1 MMTRVMH
8 ISSFTVSGRPF
19 GMLKQYFVRR
29 DDVFIRDFP
38 YLFGRDTSYDRIL
51 RNVVKDHG
59 SGTYHGMITY
69 RHAPTDGSM
78 RTYPH
83 AVADRYW
90 LRCFQAQIPLLSHYR
105 VTGTSEDYSGR
116 NEAHVA
122 NRYWTRVKEGN
133 FKVHIGHAK
142 EMGVESKVKVNAML
156 DHDLFVIRTEYLLE
170 QFLSAFCIRRTGLI
184 IFQNQFVSLVLPVMR
199 NIHRMAYE
207 SFLARYKL
215 HYFFRCHKVYLLLAH
230 HVEKV
235 SMESTSVYR
244 IPIWRILAPHFHLQ
258 LVNPY
263 FIKQLHGHKSDVA
276 DAQWIAECP
285 MKNFISSSFVP
296 PEDIQQFRQ
305 YDRRIFVLDEEIVRK
320 LSKLDAV
327 MQRCNIRLSN
337 YVSNVDCKS
346 YKDVVRKISEGVTD
360 PEILIEEIHGRIIK
374 HHGRETILASLT
386 GVVSQAEV
394 DVLRQ
399 LREELDLAEEHKQEC
414 LERMLDICKEKYPD
428 ELRRLQTIPG
438 VKERTATSLIAEIG
452 TDMSKFETANHLAAW
467 SGLRPRNDESNRKF
481 KSRRITHGN
490 VYLRKNIIQCAWA
503 ASRTKNC
510 FFSRFSYHQTQVRK
524 KNKMKVIVSV
534 ARKLLVAA
542 WHVIHDKTDYVDFQ
556 KQDRQSPASNG

>member
-1 MMTRVMH
+1 M
-8 ISSFTVSGRPF
+8 FNP
-19 GMLKQYFVRR
+19 LKVRLMR
-29 DDVFIRDFP
+29 SVCGLDVHKDSV
-38 YLFGRDTSYDRIL
+38 YLCIL
-51 RNVVKDHG
+51 
-59 SGTYHGMITY
+59 
-69 RHAPTDGSM
+69 
-78 RTYPH
+78 
-83 AVADRYW
+83 
-90 LRCFQAQIPLLSHYR
+90 
-105 VTGTSEDYSGR
+105 SEDG
-116 NEAHVA
+116 ELI
-122 NRYWTRVKEGN
+122 E
-133 FKVHIGHAK
+133 KVF
-142 EMGVESKVKVNAML
+142 GVL
-156 DHDLFVIRTEYLLE
+156 T
-170 QFLSAFCIRRTGLI
+170 
-184 IFQNQFVSLVLPVMR
+184 FQLHQMR
-199 NIHRMAYE
+199 D
-207 SFLARYKL
+207 
-215 HYFFRCHKVYLLLAH
+215 LLLAH

-235 SMESTSVYR
+235 SMESTSVYW

-263 FIKQLHGHKSDVA
+263 FIKQLPGHKSDVA
-276 DAQWIAECP
+276 DAQWIAECT
-285 MKNFISSSFVP
+285 MKNLISSSFVP
-296 PEDIQQFRQ
+296 PEDIQQLRQ
-305 YDRRIFVLDEEIVRK
+305 YDRRIFDLDEEIVRK

-386 GVVSQAEV
+386 GVVSQAEI

-414 LERMLDICKEKYPD
+414 LERMLEICQEKYPD

-438 VKERTATSLIAEIG
+438 VSERTATSLIAEIG

-503 ASRTKNC
+503 ASRTKDC
-510 FFSRFSYHQTQVRK
+510 FFSRFSYYQTQVRK
-524 KNKMKVIVSV
+524 KNKMKVIVAV

>member
-1 MMTRVMH
+1 MRSVCGLDVH
-8 ISSFTVSGRPF
+8 KDSVYLCILSENGELIENVF
-19 GMLKQYFVRR
+19 GVLTFQLHQMR
-29 DDVFIRDFP
+29 D
-38 YLFGRDTSYDRIL
+38 
-51 RNVVKDHG
+51 
-59 SGTYHGMITY
+59 
-69 RHAPTDGSM
+69 
-78 RTYPH
+78 
-83 AVADRYW
+83 
-90 LRCFQAQIPLLSHYR
+90 
-105 VTGTSEDYSGR
+105 
-116 NEAHVA
+116 
-122 NRYWTRVKEGN
+122 
-133 FKVHIGHAK
+133 
-142 EMGVESKVKVNAML
+142 
-156 DHDLFVIRTEYLLE
+156 
-170 QFLSAFCIRRTGLI
+170 
-184 IFQNQFVSLVLPVMR
+184 
-199 NIHRMAYE
+199 
-207 SFLARYKL
+207 
-215 HYFFRCHKVYLLLAH
+215 LLLAH

-235 SMESTSVYR
+235 SMESTSVYW

-263 FIKQLHGHKSDVA
+263 FIKQLPGHKSDVA
-276 DAQWIAECP
+276 DAQWIAECT
-285 MKNFISSSFVP
+285 MKNLISSSFVP
-296 PEDIQQFRQ
+296 PEDIQQLRQ
-305 YDRRIFVLDEEIVRK
+305 YDRRIFDLDEEIVRK

-360 PEILIEEIHGRIIK
+360 PEILIEVIHGRIIK

-386 GVVSQAEV
+386 GVVSQAEI

-414 LERMLDICKEKYPD
+414 LERMLEICQEKYPD

-438 VKERTATSLIAEIG
+438 VRERTATSLIAEIG

-503 ASRTKNC
+503 ASRTKDC
-510 FFSRFSYHQTQVRK
+510 FFSRFSYYQTQVRK
-524 KNKMKVIVSV
+524 KNKMKVIVAV

>member
-1 MMTRVMH
+1 MRSVC
-8 ISSFTVSGRPF
+8 G
-19 GMLKQYFVRR
+19 L
-29 DDVFIRDFP
+29 DVHKDSV
-38 YLFGRDTSYDRIL
+38 YLCIL
-51 RNVVKDHG
+51 
-59 SGTYHGMITY
+59 
-69 RHAPTDGSM
+69 
-78 RTYPH
+78 
-83 AVADRYW
+83 
-90 LRCFQAQIPLLSHYR
+90 
-105 VTGTSEDYSGR
+105 SEDG
-116 NEAHVA
+116 ELI
-122 NRYWTRVKEGN
+122 E
-133 FKVHIGHAK
+133 KVF
-142 EMGVESKVKVNAML
+142 GVL
-156 DHDLFVIRTEYLLE
+156 T
-170 QFLSAFCIRRTGLI
+170 
-184 IFQNQFVSLVLPVMR
+184 FQLHQMR
-199 NIHRMAYE
+199 D
-207 SFLARYKL
+207 
-215 HYFFRCHKVYLLLAH
+215 LLLAH

-235 SMESTSVYR
+235 SMESTSVYW

-263 FIKQLHGHKSDVA
+263 FIKQLPGHKSDVA
-276 DAQWIAECP
+276 DAQWIAECT
-285 MKNFISSSFVP
+285 MKNLISSSFVP
-296 PEDIQQFRQ
+296 PEDIQQLRQ
-305 YDRRIFVLDEEIVRK
+305 YDRRIFDLDEEIVRK

-360 PEILIEEIHGRIIK
+360 PEILIEVIHGRIIK

-386 GVVSQAEV
+386 GVVSQAEI

-414 LERMLDICKEKYPD
+414 LERMLEICQEKYPD

-438 VKERTATSLIAEIG
+438 VSERTATSLIAEIG
-452 TDMSKFETANHLAAW
+452 TDMSKFETANHLTAW

-490 VYLRKNIIQCAWA
+490 VYLRKNIIQCAWG

-524 KNKMKVIVSV
+524 KNKMKVIVAV

>member
-1 MMTRVMH
+1 MRSVC
-8 ISSFTVSGRPF
+8 G
-19 GMLKQYFVRR
+19 L
-29 DDVFIRDFP
+29 DVHKDSV
-38 YLFGRDTSYDRIL
+38 YLCIL
-51 RNVVKDHG
+51 
-59 SGTYHGMITY
+59 
-69 RHAPTDGSM
+69 
-78 RTYPH
+78 
-83 AVADRYW
+83 
-90 LRCFQAQIPLLSHYR
+90 
-105 VTGTSEDYSGR
+105 SEDG
-116 NEAHVA
+116 ELI
-122 NRYWTRVKEGN
+122 E
-133 FKVHIGHAK
+133 KVF
-142 EMGVESKVKVNAML
+142 GVL
-156 DHDLFVIRTEYLLE
+156 T
-170 QFLSAFCIRRTGLI
+170 
-184 IFQNQFVSLVLPVMR
+184 FQLHQMR
-199 NIHRMAYE
+199 D
-207 SFLARYKL
+207 
-215 HYFFRCHKVYLLLAH
+215 LLLAH

-235 SMESTSVYR
+235 SMESTSVYW

-258 LVNPY
+258 LANPY
-263 FIKQLHGHKSDVA
+263 FIKQLPGHKSDVA
-276 DAQWIAECP
+276 DAQWIAECT
-285 MKNFISSSFVP
+285 MKNLISSSFVP
-296 PEDIQQFRQ
+296 PEDIQQLRQ
-305 YDRRIFVLDEEIVRK
+305 YDRRIFDLDEEIVRK

-386 GVVSQAEV
+386 GVVSQAEI
-394 DVLRQ
+394 DVVRQ

-524 KNKMKVIVSV
+524 KNKMKVIVAV

>member
-1 MMTRVMH
+1 MRSVC
-8 ISSFTVSGRPF
+8 G
-19 GMLKQYFVRR
+19 L
-29 DDVFIRDFP
+29 DVHKDSV
-38 YLFGRDTSYDRIL
+38 YLCIL
-51 RNVVKDHG
+51 
-59 SGTYHGMITY
+59 
-69 RHAPTDGSM
+69 
-78 RTYPH
+78 
-83 AVADRYW
+83 
-90 LRCFQAQIPLLSHYR
+90 
-105 VTGTSEDYSGR
+105 SEDG
-116 NEAHVA
+116 ELI
-122 NRYWTRVKEGN
+122 E
-133 FKVHIGHAK
+133 KVF
-142 EMGVESKVKVNAML
+142 GVL
-156 DHDLFVIRTEYLLE
+156 T
-170 QFLSAFCIRRTGLI
+170 
-184 IFQNQFVSLVLPVMR
+184 FQLHQMR
-199 NIHRMAYE
+199 D
-207 SFLARYKL
+207 
-215 HYFFRCHKVYLLLAH
+215 LLLAH

-235 SMESTSVYR
+235 SMESTSVYW

-263 FIKQLHGHKSDVA
+263 FIKQLPGHKSDVA
-276 DAQWIAECP
+276 DAQWIAECT
-285 MKNFISSSFVP
+285 MKNLISSSFVP
-296 PEDIQQFRQ
+296 PEDIQQLRQ
-305 YDRRIFVLDEEIVRK
+305 YDRRIFDLDEEIVRK

-327 MQRCNIRLSN
+327 MQRCNIRLGN

-360 PEILIEEIHGRIIK
+360 PEILIEVIHGRIIK

-386 GVVSQAEV
+386 GVVSQAEI

-414 LERMLDICKEKYPD
+414 LERMLEICQEKYPD

-438 VKERTATSLIAEIG
+438 VSERTATSLIAEIG

-503 ASRTKNC
+503 ASRTKDC

-524 KNKMKVIVSV
+524 KNKMKVIVAV

>member
-1 MMTRVMH
+1 MRSVC
-8 ISSFTVSGRPF
+8 G
-19 GMLKQYFVRR
+19 L
-29 DDVFIRDFP
+29 DVHKDSV
-38 YLFGRDTSYDRIL
+38 YLCIL
-51 RNVVKDHG
+51 
-59 SGTYHGMITY
+59 
-69 RHAPTDGSM
+69 
-78 RTYPH
+78 
-83 AVADRYW
+83 
-90 LRCFQAQIPLLSHYR
+90 
-105 VTGTSEDYSGR
+105 SEDG
-116 NEAHVA
+116 ELI
-122 NRYWTRVKEGN
+122 E
-133 FKVHIGHAK
+133 KVF
-142 EMGVESKVKVNAML
+142 GVL
-156 DHDLFVIRTEYLLE
+156 T
-170 QFLSAFCIRRTGLI
+170 
-184 IFQNQFVSLVLPVMR
+184 FQLHQMR
-199 NIHRMAYE
+199 D
-207 SFLARYKL
+207 
-215 HYFFRCHKVYLLLAH
+215 LLLAH

-235 SMESTSVYR
+235 SMESTSVYW

-263 FIKQLHGHKSDVA
+263 FIKQLPGHKSDVA
-276 DAQWIAECP
+276 DAQWIAECT
-285 MKNFISSSFVP
+285 MKNLISSSFVP
-296 PEDIQQFRQ
+296 PEDIQQLRQ
-305 YDRRIFVLDEEIVRK
+305 YDRRIFDLDEEIVRK

-386 GVVSQAEV
+386 GVVSQAEI

-414 LERMLDICKEKYPD
+414 LERMLEICQEKYPD

-438 VKERTATSLIAEIG
+438 VSERTATSLIAEIG

-524 KNKMKVIVSV
+524 KNKMKVIVAV

>member
-1 MMTRVMH
+1 MRSVC
-8 ISSFTVSGRPF
+8 G
-19 GMLKQYFVRR
+19 L
-29 DDVFIRDFP
+29 DVHKDSV
-38 YLFGRDTSYDRIL
+38 YLCIL
-51 RNVVKDHG
+51 
-59 SGTYHGMITY
+59 
-69 RHAPTDGSM
+69 
-78 RTYPH
+78 
-83 AVADRYW
+83 
-90 LRCFQAQIPLLSHYR
+90 
-105 VTGTSEDYSGR
+105 SEDG
-116 NEAHVA
+116 ELI
-122 NRYWTRVKEGN
+122 E
-133 FKVHIGHAK
+133 KVF
-142 EMGVESKVKVNAML
+142 GVL
-156 DHDLFVIRTEYLLE
+156 T
-170 QFLSAFCIRRTGLI
+170 
-184 IFQNQFVSLVLPVMR
+184 FQLHHMR
-199 NIHRMAYE
+199 D
-207 SFLARYKL
+207 
-215 HYFFRCHKVYLLLAH
+215 LLLAH

-235 SMESTSVYR
+235 SMESTSVYW

-263 FIKQLHGHKSDVA
+263 FIKQLPGHKSDVA
-276 DAQWIAECP
+276 DAQWIAECT
-285 MKNFISSSFVP
+285 MKNLISSSFVP
-296 PEDIQQFRQ
+296 PEDIQQLRQ
-305 YDRRIFVLDEEIVRK
+305 YDRRIFDLDEEIVRK

-414 LERMLDICKEKYPD
+414 LERMLKICQEKYPD

-452 TDMSKFETANHLAAW
+452 TDMSKFETANHLTAW

-490 VYLRKNIIQCAWA
+490 VYLRKNIIQCAWG

-524 KNKMKVIVSV
+524 KNKMKVIVAV

>member
-1 MMTRVMH
+1 MFNPLKVRLMRSVCGLDVH
-8 ISSFTVSGRPF
+8 KDSVYLCILSENGELIEKVF
-19 GMLKQYFVRR
+19 GVLTFQLHQMR
-29 DDVFIRDFP
+29 D
-38 YLFGRDTSYDRIL
+38 
-51 RNVVKDHG
+51 
-59 SGTYHGMITY
+59 
-69 RHAPTDGSM
+69 
-78 RTYPH
+78 
-83 AVADRYW
+83 
-90 LRCFQAQIPLLSHYR
+90 
-105 VTGTSEDYSGR
+105 
-116 NEAHVA
+116 
-122 NRYWTRVKEGN
+122 
-133 FKVHIGHAK
+133 
-142 EMGVESKVKVNAML
+142 
-156 DHDLFVIRTEYLLE
+156 
-170 QFLSAFCIRRTGLI
+170 
-184 IFQNQFVSLVLPVMR
+184 
-199 NIHRMAYE
+199 
-207 SFLARYKL
+207 
-215 HYFFRCHKVYLLLAH
+215 LLLAH

-235 SMESTSVYR
+235 SMESTSVYW

-263 FIKQLHGHKSDVA
+263 FIKQLPGHKSDVA
-276 DAQWIAECP
+276 DAQWIAECT
-285 MKNFISSSFVP
+285 MKNLISSSFVP
-296 PEDIQQFRQ
+296 PEDIQQLRQ
-305 YDRRIFVLDEEIVRK
+305 YDRRIFDLDEEIVRK

-327 MQRCNIRLSN
+327 MQRCNIRLGN

-386 GVVSQAEV
+386 GVVSQAEI

-414 LERMLDICKEKYPD
+414 LERMLEICQEKYPD

-438 VKERTATSLIAEIG
+438 VSERTATSLIAEIG

-503 ASRTKNC
+503 ASRTKDC

-524 KNKMKVIVSV
+524 KNKMKVIVAV

>member
-1 MMTRVMH
+1 M
-8 ISSFTVSGRPF
+8 FNP
-19 GMLKQYFVRR
+19 LKVRLMR
-29 DDVFIRDFP
+29 SVCGLDVHKDSV
-38 YLFGRDTSYDRIL
+38 YLCIL
-51 RNVVKDHG
+51 
-59 SGTYHGMITY
+59 
-69 RHAPTDGSM
+69 
-78 RTYPH
+78 
-83 AVADRYW
+83 
-90 LRCFQAQIPLLSHYR
+90 
-105 VTGTSEDYSGR
+105 SEDG
-116 NEAHVA
+116 ELI
-122 NRYWTRVKEGN
+122 E
-133 FKVHIGHAK
+133 KVF
-142 EMGVESKVKVNAML
+142 GVL
-156 DHDLFVIRTEYLLE
+156 T
-170 QFLSAFCIRRTGLI
+170 
-184 IFQNQFVSLVLPVMR
+184 FQLHQMR
-199 NIHRMAYE
+199 D
-207 SFLARYKL
+207 
-215 HYFFRCHKVYLLLAH
+215 LLLAH

-235 SMESTSVYR
+235 SMESTSVYW

-263 FIKQLHGHKSDVA
+263 FIKQLPGHKSDVA
-276 DAQWIAECP
+276 DAQWIAECT
-285 MKNFISSSFVP
+285 MKNLISSSFVP
-296 PEDIQQFRQ
+296 PEDIQQLRQ
-305 YDRRIFVLDEEIVRK
+305 YDRRIFDLDEEIVRK

-360 PEILIEEIHGRIIK
+360 PEILIEVIHGRIIK

-386 GVVSQAEV
+386 GVVSQAEI

-414 LERMLDICKEKYPD
+414 LERMLEICQEKYPD

-438 VKERTATSLIAEIG
+438 VRERTATSLIAEIG

-503 ASRTKNC
+503 ASRTKDC
-510 FFSRFSYHQTQVRK
+510 FFSRFSYYQTQVRK
-524 KNKMKVIVSV
+524 KNKMKVIVAV

>member
-1 MMTRVMH
+1 MRSVC
-8 ISSFTVSGRPF
+8 G
-19 GMLKQYFVRR
+19 L
-29 DDVFIRDFP
+29 DVHKDSV
-38 YLFGRDTSYDRIL
+38 YLCIL
-51 RNVVKDHG
+51 
-59 SGTYHGMITY
+59 
-69 RHAPTDGSM
+69 
-78 RTYPH
+78 
-83 AVADRYW
+83 
-90 LRCFQAQIPLLSHYR
+90 
-105 VTGTSEDYSGR
+105 SEDG
-116 NEAHVA
+116 ELI
-122 NRYWTRVKEGN
+122 E
-133 FKVHIGHAK
+133 KVF
-142 EMGVESKVKVNAML
+142 GVL
-156 DHDLFVIRTEYLLE
+156 T
-170 QFLSAFCIRRTGLI
+170 
-184 IFQNQFVSLVLPVMR
+184 FQLHQMR
-199 NIHRMAYE
+199 D
-207 SFLARYKL
+207 
-215 HYFFRCHKVYLLLAH
+215 LLLAH

-235 SMESTSVYR
+235 SMESTSVYW

-263 FIKQLHGHKSDVA
+263 FIKQLPGHKSDVA
-276 DAQWIAECP
+276 DAQWIAECT
-285 MKNFISSSFVP
+285 MKNLISSSFVP
-296 PEDIQQFRQ
+296 PEDIQQLRQ
-305 YDRRIFVLDEEIVRK
+305 YDRRIFDLDEEIVRK

-360 PEILIEEIHGRIIK
+360 PEILIEVIHGRIIK

-386 GVVSQAEV
+386 GVVSQAEI

-414 LERMLDICKEKYPD
+414 LERMLEICQEKYPD

-490 VYLRKNIIQCAWA
+490 VYLRKNIIQCAWS
-503 ASRTKNC
+503 ASRTKDC

-524 KNKMKVIVSV
+524 KNKMKVIVAV

>member
-1 MMTRVMH
+1 MRSVC
-8 ISSFTVSGRPF
+8 G
-19 GMLKQYFVRR
+19 L
-29 DDVFIRDFP
+29 DVHKDSV
-38 YLFGRDTSYDRIL
+38 YLCIL
-51 RNVVKDHG
+51 
-59 SGTYHGMITY
+59 
-69 RHAPTDGSM
+69 
-78 RTYPH
+78 
-83 AVADRYW
+83 
-90 LRCFQAQIPLLSHYR
+90 
-105 VTGTSEDYSGR
+105 SEDG
-116 NEAHVA
+116 ELI
-122 NRYWTRVKEGN
+122 E
-133 FKVHIGHAK
+133 KVF
-142 EMGVESKVKVNAML
+142 GVL
-156 DHDLFVIRTEYLLE
+156 T
-170 QFLSAFCIRRTGLI
+170 
-184 IFQNQFVSLVLPVMR
+184 FQLHQMR
-199 NIHRMAYE
+199 D
-207 SFLARYKL
+207 
-215 HYFFRCHKVYLLLAH
+215 LLLAH

-235 SMESTSVYR
+235 SMESTSVYW
-244 IPIWRILAPHFHLQ
+244 IPIWRILAPNFHLQ

-263 FIKQLHGHKSDVA
+263 FIKQLPGHKSDVA
-276 DAQWIAECP
+276 DAQWIAECT
-285 MKNFISSSFVP
+285 MKNLISSSFVP
-296 PEDIQQFRQ
+296 PEDIQQLRQ
-305 YDRRIFVLDEEIVRK
+305 YDRRIFDLDEEIVRK

-386 GVVSQAEV
+386 GVVSQAEI

-490 VYLRKNIIQCAWA
+490 VYLRKNIIQCAWG

>member
-1 MMTRVMH
+1 MFNPLKVRLMRSVCGLDVH
-8 ISSFTVSGRPF
+8 KDSVYLCILSENGELIEKVF
-19 GMLKQYFVRR
+19 GVLTFQLHQMR
-29 DDVFIRDFP
+29 D
-38 YLFGRDTSYDRIL
+38 
-51 RNVVKDHG
+51 
-59 SGTYHGMITY
+59 
-69 RHAPTDGSM
+69 
-78 RTYPH
+78 
-83 AVADRYW
+83 
-90 LRCFQAQIPLLSHYR
+90 
-105 VTGTSEDYSGR
+105 
-116 NEAHVA
+116 
-122 NRYWTRVKEGN
+122 
-133 FKVHIGHAK
+133 
-142 EMGVESKVKVNAML
+142 
-156 DHDLFVIRTEYLLE
+156 
-170 QFLSAFCIRRTGLI
+170 
-184 IFQNQFVSLVLPVMR
+184 
-199 NIHRMAYE
+199 
-207 SFLARYKL
+207 
-215 HYFFRCHKVYLLLAH
+215 LLLAH

-235 SMESTSVYR
+235 SMESTSVYW

-263 FIKQLHGHKSDVA
+263 FIKQLPGHKSDVA
-276 DAQWIAECP
+276 DAQWIAECT
-285 MKNFISSSFVP
+285 MKNLISSSFVP
-296 PEDIQQFRQ
+296 PEDIQQLRQ
-305 YDRRIFVLDEEIVRK
+305 YDRRIFDLDEEIVRK

-327 MQRCNIRLSN
+327 MQRCNIRLGN

-360 PEILIEEIHGRIIK
+360 PEILIEEIHGRIIN

-386 GVVSQAEV
+386 GVVSQAEI

-414 LERMLDICKEKYPD
+414 LERMLEICQEKYPD

-438 VKERTATSLIAEIG
+438 VRERTATSLIAEIG

-503 ASRTKNC
+503 ASRTKDC
-510 FFSRFSYHQTQVRK
+510 FFSRFSYYQTQVRK
-524 KNKMKVIVSV
+524 KNKMKVIVAV

-556 KQDRQSPASNG
+556 KQDRQSSASNG

>member
-1 MMTRVMH
+1 MRSVC
-8 ISSFTVSGRPF
+8 G
-19 GMLKQYFVRR
+19 L
-29 DDVFIRDFP
+29 DVHKDSV
-38 YLFGRDTSYDRIL
+38 YLCIL
-51 RNVVKDHG
+51 
-59 SGTYHGMITY
+59 
-69 RHAPTDGSM
+69 
-78 RTYPH
+78 
-83 AVADRYW
+83 
-90 LRCFQAQIPLLSHYR
+90 
-105 VTGTSEDYSGR
+105 SEDG
-116 NEAHVA
+116 ELI
-122 NRYWTRVKEGN
+122 E
-133 FKVHIGHAK
+133 KVF
-142 EMGVESKVKVNAML
+142 GVL
-156 DHDLFVIRTEYLLE
+156 T
-170 QFLSAFCIRRTGLI
+170 
-184 IFQNQFVSLVLPVMR
+184 FQLHQMR
-199 NIHRMAYE
+199 D
-207 SFLARYKL
+207 
-215 HYFFRCHKVYLLLAH
+215 LLLAH
-230 HVEKV
+230 HVETV
-235 SMESTSVYR
+235 SMESTSVYW

-263 FIKQLHGHKSDVA
+263 FIKQLPGHKSDVA
-276 DAQWIAECP
+276 DAQWIAECT
-285 MKNFISSSFVP
+285 MKNLISSSFVP
-296 PEDIQQFRQ
+296 PEDIQQLRQ
-305 YDRRIFVLDEEIVRK
+305 YDRRIFDLDEEIVRK

-386 GVVSQAEV
+386 GIISQAEI

-399 LREELDLAEEHKQEC
+399 LREELDLAEEHKQEN
-414 LERMLDICKEKYPD
+414 LERMLKICQERYPD

-503 ASRTKNC
+503 ASRTKDC
-510 FFSRFSYHQTQVRK
+510 FFSKFSYHQTQVRK
-524 KNKMKVIVSV
+524 KNKMKVIVAV

>member
-1 MMTRVMH
+1 MRSVC
-8 ISSFTVSGRPF
+8 G
-19 GMLKQYFVRR
+19 L
-29 DDVFIRDFP
+29 DVHKDSV
-38 YLFGRDTSYDRIL
+38 YLCIL
-51 RNVVKDHG
+51 
-59 SGTYHGMITY
+59 
-69 RHAPTDGSM
+69 
-78 RTYPH
+78 
-83 AVADRYW
+83 
-90 LRCFQAQIPLLSHYR
+90 
-105 VTGTSEDYSGR
+105 SEDG
-116 NEAHVA
+116 ELI
-122 NRYWTRVKEGN
+122 E
-133 FKVHIGHAK
+133 KVF
-142 EMGVESKVKVNAML
+142 GVL
-156 DHDLFVIRTEYLLE
+156 T
-170 QFLSAFCIRRTGLI
+170 
-184 IFQNQFVSLVLPVMR
+184 FQLHQMR
-199 NIHRMAYE
+199 D
-207 SFLARYKL
+207 
-215 HYFFRCHKVYLLLAH
+215 LLLAH
-230 HVEKV
+230 HVEEV
-235 SMESTSVYR
+235 SMESTSVYW

-263 FIKQLHGHKSDVA
+263 FIKQLPGHKSDVA
-276 DAQWIAECP
+276 DAQWIAECT
-285 MKNFISSSFVP
+285 MKNLISSSFVP
-296 PEDIQQFRQ
+296 PEDIQQLRQ
-305 YDRRIFVLDEEIVRK
+305 YDRRIFDLDEEIVRK

-386 GVVSQAEV
+386 GVISQAEI

-414 LERMLDICKEKYPD
+414 LERMLEICQEKYPD

-524 KNKMKVIVSV
+524 KNKMKVIVAV

>member
-1 MMTRVMH
+1 M
-8 ISSFTVSGRPF
+8 FNP
-19 GMLKQYFVRR
+19 LKVRLMR
-29 DDVFIRDFP
+29 SVCGLDVHKDSV
-38 YLFGRDTSYDRIL
+38 YLCIL
-51 RNVVKDHG
+51 
-59 SGTYHGMITY
+59 
-69 RHAPTDGSM
+69 
-78 RTYPH
+78 
-83 AVADRYW
+83 
-90 LRCFQAQIPLLSHYR
+90 
-105 VTGTSEDYSGR
+105 SEDG
-116 NEAHVA
+116 ELI
-122 NRYWTRVKEGN
+122 E
-133 FKVHIGHAK
+133 KVF
-142 EMGVESKVKVNAML
+142 GVL
-156 DHDLFVIRTEYLLE
+156 T
-170 QFLSAFCIRRTGLI
+170 
-184 IFQNQFVSLVLPVMR
+184 FQLHQMR
-199 NIHRMAYE
+199 D
-207 SFLARYKL
+207 
-215 HYFFRCHKVYLLLAH
+215 LLLAH

-235 SMESTSVYR
+235 SMESTSVYW

-263 FIKQLHGHKSDVA
+263 FIKQLPGHKSDVA
-276 DAQWIAECP
+276 DAQWIAECT
-285 MKNFISSSFVP
+285 MKNLISSSFVP
-296 PEDIQQFRQ
+296 PEDIQQLRQ
-305 YDRRIFVLDEEIVRK
+305 YDRRIFDLDEEIVRK

-360 PEILIEEIHGRIIK
+360 PEILIEVIHGRIIK

-386 GVVSQAEV
+386 GVVSQAEI

-414 LERMLDICKEKYPD
+414 LERMLEICQEKYPD
-428 ELRRLQTIPG
+428 ELRRLQNIPG
-438 VKERTATSLIAEIG
+438 VSERTATSLIAEIG

-490 VYLRKNIIQCAWA
+490 VYLRKNIIQCAWS
-503 ASRTKNC
+503 ASRTKDC

-524 KNKMKVIVSV
+524 KNKMKVIVAV

>member
-1 MMTRVMH
+1 MRSVCGLDVH
-8 ISSFTVSGRPF
+8 KDSVYLCILSENGELIEKVF
-19 GMLKQYFVRR
+19 GVLTFQLHQMR
-29 DDVFIRDFP
+29 D
-38 YLFGRDTSYDRIL
+38 
-51 RNVVKDHG
+51 
-59 SGTYHGMITY
+59 
-69 RHAPTDGSM
+69 
-78 RTYPH
+78 
-83 AVADRYW
+83 
-90 LRCFQAQIPLLSHYR
+90 
-105 VTGTSEDYSGR
+105 
-116 NEAHVA
+116 
-122 NRYWTRVKEGN
+122 
-133 FKVHIGHAK
+133 
-142 EMGVESKVKVNAML
+142 
-156 DHDLFVIRTEYLLE
+156 
-170 QFLSAFCIRRTGLI
+170 
-184 IFQNQFVSLVLPVMR
+184 
-199 NIHRMAYE
+199 
-207 SFLARYKL
+207 
-215 HYFFRCHKVYLLLAH
+215 LLLAH

-235 SMESTSVYR
+235 SMESTSVYW

-263 FIKQLHGHKSDVA
+263 FIKQLPGHKSDVA
-276 DAQWIAECP
+276 DAQWIAECT
-285 MKNFISSSFVP
+285 MKNLISSSFVP
-296 PEDIQQFRQ
+296 PEDIQQLRQ
-305 YDRRIFVLDEEIVRK
+305 YDRRIFDLDEEIVRK

-327 MQRCNIRLSN
+327 MQRCNIRLGN

-386 GVVSQAEV
+386 GVVSQAEI

-414 LERMLDICKEKYPD
+414 LERMLEICQEKYPD

-438 VKERTATSLIAEIG
+438 VSERTATSLIAEIG

-503 ASRTKNC
+503 ASRTKDC

-524 KNKMKVIVSV
+524 KNKMKVIVAV

>member
-1 MMTRVMH
+1 M
-8 ISSFTVSGRPF
+8 FNP
-19 GMLKQYFVRR
+19 LKVRLMR
-29 DDVFIRDFP
+29 SVCGLDVHKDSV
-38 YLFGRDTSYDRIL
+38 YLCIL
-51 RNVVKDHG
+51 
-59 SGTYHGMITY
+59 
-69 RHAPTDGSM
+69 
-78 RTYPH
+78 
-83 AVADRYW
+83 
-90 LRCFQAQIPLLSHYR
+90 
-105 VTGTSEDYSGR
+105 SEDG
-116 NEAHVA
+116 ELI
-122 NRYWTRVKEGN
+122 E
-133 FKVHIGHAK
+133 KVF
-142 EMGVESKVKVNAML
+142 GVL
-156 DHDLFVIRTEYLLE
+156 T
-170 QFLSAFCIRRTGLI
+170 
-184 IFQNQFVSLVLPVMR
+184 FQLHQMR
-199 NIHRMAYE
+199 D
-207 SFLARYKL
+207 
-215 HYFFRCHKVYLLLAH
+215 LLLAH

-235 SMESTSVYR
+235 SMESTSVYW

-263 FIKQLHGHKSDVA
+263 FIKQLPGHKSDVA
-276 DAQWIAECP
+276 DAQWIAECT
-285 MKNFISSSFVP
+285 MKNLISSSFVP
-296 PEDIQQFRQ
+296 PEDIQQLRQ
-305 YDRRIFVLDEEIVRK
+305 YDRRIFDLDEEIVRK

-327 MQRCNIRLSN
+327 MQRCNIRQGN

-386 GVVSQAEV
+386 GVVSQAEI

-414 LERMLDICKEKYPD
+414 LERMLEICQEKYPD

-438 VKERTATSLIAEIG
+438 VRERTATSLIAEIG

-503 ASRTKNC
+503 ASRTKDC
-510 FFSRFSYHQTQVRK
+510 FFSRFSYYQTQVRK
-524 KNKMKVIVSV
+524 KNKMKVIVAV

>member
-1 MMTRVMH
+1 MRSVCGLDVH
-8 ISSFTVSGRPF
+8 KDSVYLCVLSENGELIEKVF
-19 GMLKQYFVRR
+19 GVLTFQLHQMR
-29 DDVFIRDFP
+29 D
-38 YLFGRDTSYDRIL
+38 
-51 RNVVKDHG
+51 
-59 SGTYHGMITY
+59 
-69 RHAPTDGSM
+69 
-78 RTYPH
+78 
-83 AVADRYW
+83 
-90 LRCFQAQIPLLSHYR
+90 
-105 VTGTSEDYSGR
+105 
-116 NEAHVA
+116 
-122 NRYWTRVKEGN
+122 
-133 FKVHIGHAK
+133 
-142 EMGVESKVKVNAML
+142 
-156 DHDLFVIRTEYLLE
+156 
-170 QFLSAFCIRRTGLI
+170 
-184 IFQNQFVSLVLPVMR
+184 
-199 NIHRMAYE
+199 
-207 SFLARYKL
+207 
-215 HYFFRCHKVYLLLAH
+215 LLLAH

-235 SMESTSVYR
+235 SMESTSVYW

-263 FIKQLHGHKSDVA
+263 FIKQLPGHKSDVA
-276 DAQWIAECP
+276 DAQWIAECT
-285 MKNFISSSFVP
+285 MKNLISSSFVP
-296 PEDIQQFRQ
+296 PEDIQQLRQ
-305 YDRRIFVLDEEIVRK
+305 YDRRIFDLDEEIVRK

-360 PEILIEEIHGRIIK
+360 PEILIEVIHGRIIK

-386 GVVSQAEV
+386 GVVSQAEI

-414 LERMLDICKEKYPD
+414 LERMLEICQEKYPD

-438 VKERTATSLIAEIG
+438 VRERTATSLIAEIG

-490 VYLRKNIIQCAWA
+490 VYLRKNIIQCAWS
-503 ASRTKNC
+503 ASRTKDC

-524 KNKMKVIVSV
+524 KNKMKVIVAV

>member
-1 MMTRVMH
+1 MRSVC
-8 ISSFTVSGRPF
+8 G
-19 GMLKQYFVRR
+19 L
-29 DDVFIRDFP
+29 DVHKDSV
-38 YLFGRDTSYDRIL
+38 YLCIL
-51 RNVVKDHG
+51 
-59 SGTYHGMITY
+59 
-69 RHAPTDGSM
+69 
-78 RTYPH
+78 
-83 AVADRYW
+83 
-90 LRCFQAQIPLLSHYR
+90 
-105 VTGTSEDYSGR
+105 SEDG
-116 NEAHVA
+116 ELI
-122 NRYWTRVKEGN
+122 E
-133 FKVHIGHAK
+133 KVF
-142 EMGVESKVKVNAML
+142 GVL
-156 DHDLFVIRTEYLLE
+156 T
-170 QFLSAFCIRRTGLI
+170 
-184 IFQNQFVSLVLPVMR
+184 FQLHQMR
-199 NIHRMAYE
+199 D
-207 SFLARYKL
+207 
-215 HYFFRCHKVYLLLAH
+215 LLLAH

-235 SMESTSVYR
+235 SMESTSVYW

-263 FIKQLHGHKSDVA
+263 FIKQLPGHKSDVA
-276 DAQWIAECP
+276 DAQWIAECT
-285 MKNFISSSFVP
+285 MKNLISSSFVP
-296 PEDIQQFRQ
+296 PEDIQQLRQ
-305 YDRRIFVLDEEIVRK
+305 YDRRIFDLDEEIVRK

-360 PEILIEEIHGRIIK
+360 PEILIEVIHGRIIK

-386 GVVSQAEV
+386 GVVSQAEI

-414 LERMLDICKEKYPD
+414 LERMLEICQEKYPD

-438 VKERTATSLIAEIG
+438 VSERTATSLIAEIG

-524 KNKMKVIVSV
+524 KNKMKVIVAV

>member
-1 MMTRVMH
+1 MRSVC
-8 ISSFTVSGRPF
+8 G
-19 GMLKQYFVRR
+19 L
-29 DDVFIRDFP
+29 DVHKDSV
-38 YLFGRDTSYDRIL
+38 YLCIL
-51 RNVVKDHG
+51 
-59 SGTYHGMITY
+59 
-69 RHAPTDGSM
+69 
-78 RTYPH
+78 
-83 AVADRYW
+83 
-90 LRCFQAQIPLLSHYR
+90 
-105 VTGTSEDYSGR
+105 SEDG
-116 NEAHVA
+116 ELI
-122 NRYWTRVKEGN
+122 E
-133 FKVHIGHAK
+133 KVF
-142 EMGVESKVKVNAML
+142 GVL
-156 DHDLFVIRTEYLLE
+156 T
-170 QFLSAFCIRRTGLI
+170 
-184 IFQNQFVSLVLPVMR
+184 FQLHQMR
-199 NIHRMAYE
+199 D
-207 SFLARYKL
+207 
-215 HYFFRCHKVYLLLAH
+215 LLLAH

-235 SMESTSVYR
+235 SMESTSVYW

-263 FIKQLHGHKSDVA
+263 FIKQLPGHKSDVA
-276 DAQWIAECP
+276 DAQWIAECT
-285 MKNFISSSFVP
+285 MKNLISSSFVP
-296 PEDIQQFRQ
+296 PEDIQQLRQ
-305 YDRRIFVLDEEIVRK
+305 YDRRIFDLDEEIVRK

-374 HHGRETILASLT
+374 HHGRETIQASLT
-386 GVVSQAEV
+386 GVVSQAEI

-414 LERMLDICKEKYPD
+414 LERMLEICQEKYPD

-438 VKERTATSLIAEIG
+438 VSERTATSLIAEIG
-452 TDMSKFETANHLAAW
+452 TDMSKFETANHLTAW

-490 VYLRKNIIQCAWA
+490 VYLRKNIIQCAWG

-524 KNKMKVIVSV
+524 KNKMKVIVAV

>member
-1 MMTRVMH
+1 MRSVC
-8 ISSFTVSGRPF
+8 G
-19 GMLKQYFVRR
+19 L
-29 DDVFIRDFP
+29 DVHKDSV
-38 YLFGRDTSYDRIL
+38 YLCIL
-51 RNVVKDHG
+51 
-59 SGTYHGMITY
+59 
-69 RHAPTDGSM
+69 
-78 RTYPH
+78 
-83 AVADRYW
+83 
-90 LRCFQAQIPLLSHYR
+90 
-105 VTGTSEDYSGR
+105 SEDG
-116 NEAHVA
+116 ELI
-122 NRYWTRVKEGN
+122 E
-133 FKVHIGHAK
+133 KVF
-142 EMGVESKVKVNAML
+142 GVL
-156 DHDLFVIRTEYLLE
+156 T
-170 QFLSAFCIRRTGLI
+170 
-184 IFQNQFVSLVLPVMR
+184 FQLHQMR
-199 NIHRMAYE
+199 D
-207 SFLARYKL
+207 
-215 HYFFRCHKVYLLLAH
+215 LLLAH

-235 SMESTSVYR
+235 SMESTSVYW
-244 IPIWRILAPHFHLQ
+244 IPIWRILAPNFHLQ

-263 FIKQLHGHKSDVA
+263 FIKQLPGHKSDVA
-276 DAQWIAECP
+276 DAQWIAECT
-285 MKNFISSSFVP
+285 MKNLISSSFVP
-296 PEDIQQFRQ
+296 PEDIQQLRQ
-305 YDRRIFVLDEEIVRK
+305 YDRRIFDLDEEIVRK

-360 PEILIEEIHGRIIK
+360 PEILIEVIHGRIIK

-438 VKERTATSLIAEIG
+438 VSERTATSLIAEIG

-490 VYLRKNIIQCAWA
+490 VYLRKNIIQCAWS
-503 ASRTKNC
+503 ASRTKDC

-524 KNKMKVIVSV
+524 KNKMKVIVAV

>member
-1 MMTRVMH
+1 M
-8 ISSFTVSGRPF
+8 FNP
-19 GMLKQYFVRR
+19 LKVRLMR
-29 DDVFIRDFP
+29 SVCGLDVHKDSV
-38 YLFGRDTSYDRIL
+38 YLCIL
-51 RNVVKDHG
+51 
-59 SGTYHGMITY
+59 
-69 RHAPTDGSM
+69 
-78 RTYPH
+78 
-83 AVADRYW
+83 
-90 LRCFQAQIPLLSHYR
+90 
-105 VTGTSEDYSGR
+105 SEDG
-116 NEAHVA
+116 ELI
-122 NRYWTRVKEGN
+122 E
-133 FKVHIGHAK
+133 KVF
-142 EMGVESKVKVNAML
+142 GVL
-156 DHDLFVIRTEYLLE
+156 T
-170 QFLSAFCIRRTGLI
+170 
-184 IFQNQFVSLVLPVMR
+184 FQLHQMR
-199 NIHRMAYE
+199 D
-207 SFLARYKL
+207 
-215 HYFFRCHKVYLLLAH
+215 LLLAH

-235 SMESTSVYR
+235 SMESTSVYW

-263 FIKQLHGHKSDVA
+263 FIKQLPGHKSDVA
-276 DAQWIAECP
+276 DAQWIAECT
-285 MKNFISSSFVP
+285 MKNLISSSFVP
-296 PEDIQQFRQ
+296 PEDIQQLRQ
-305 YDRRIFVLDEEIVRK
+305 YDRRIFDLDEEIVRK

-360 PEILIEEIHGRIIK
+360 PEILIEVIHGRIIK

-386 GVVSQAEV
+386 GVVSQAEI

-414 LERMLDICKEKYPD
+414 LERMLEICQEKYPD

-438 VKERTATSLIAEIG
+438 VSERTATSLIAEIG

-490 VYLRKNIIQCAWA
+490 VYLRKNIIQCAWS
-503 ASRTKNC
+503 ASRTKDC

-524 KNKMKVIVSV
+524 KNKMKVIVAV

-556 KQDRQSPASNG
+556 KQDRQSSASNG

>member
-1 MMTRVMH
+1 M
-8 ISSFTVSGRPF
+8 FNP
-19 GMLKQYFVRR
+19 LKVRLMR
-29 DDVFIRDFP
+29 SVCGLDVHKDSV
-38 YLFGRDTSYDRIL
+38 YLCIL
-51 RNVVKDHG
+51 
-59 SGTYHGMITY
+59 
-69 RHAPTDGSM
+69 
-78 RTYPH
+78 
-83 AVADRYW
+83 
-90 LRCFQAQIPLLSHYR
+90 
-105 VTGTSEDYSGR
+105 SEDG
-116 NEAHVA
+116 ELI
-122 NRYWTRVKEGN
+122 E
-133 FKVHIGHAK
+133 KVF
-142 EMGVESKVKVNAML
+142 GVL
-156 DHDLFVIRTEYLLE
+156 T
-170 QFLSAFCIRRTGLI
+170 
-184 IFQNQFVSLVLPVMR
+184 FQLHQMR
-199 NIHRMAYE
+199 D
-207 SFLARYKL
+207 
-215 HYFFRCHKVYLLLAH
+215 LLLAH

-235 SMESTSVYR
+235 SMESTSVYW
-244 IPIWRILAPHFHLQ
+244 IPIWRILAPHFHPQ

-263 FIKQLHGHKSDVA
+263 FIKQLPGHKSDVA
-276 DAQWIAECP
+276 DAQWIAECT
-285 MKNFISSSFVP
+285 MKNLISSSFVP
-296 PEDIQQFRQ
+296 PEDIQQLRQ
-305 YDRRIFVLDEEIVRK
+305 YDRRIFDLDEEIVRK

-360 PEILIEEIHGRIIK
+360 PEILIEVIHGRIIK

-386 GVVSQAEV
+386 GVVSQAEI

-414 LERMLDICKEKYPD
+414 LERMLEICQEKYPD

-438 VKERTATSLIAEIG
+438 VRERTATSLIAEIG

-490 VYLRKNIIQCAWA
+490 VYLRKNIIQCAWS
-503 ASRTKNC
+503 ASRTKDC

-524 KNKMKVIVSV
+524 KNKMKVIVAV

>member
-1 MMTRVMH
+1 MRSVC
-8 ISSFTVSGRPF
+8 G
-19 GMLKQYFVRR
+19 L
-29 DDVFIRDFP
+29 DVHKDSV
-38 YLFGRDTSYDRIL
+38 YLCIL
-51 RNVVKDHG
+51 
-59 SGTYHGMITY
+59 
-69 RHAPTDGSM
+69 
-78 RTYPH
+78 
-83 AVADRYW
+83 
-90 LRCFQAQIPLLSHYR
+90 
-105 VTGTSEDYSGR
+105 SEDG
-116 NEAHVA
+116 ELI
-122 NRYWTRVKEGN
+122 E
-133 FKVHIGHAK
+133 KVF
-142 EMGVESKVKVNAML
+142 GVL
-156 DHDLFVIRTEYLLE
+156 T
-170 QFLSAFCIRRTGLI
+170 
-184 IFQNQFVSLVLPVMR
+184 FQLHQMR
-199 NIHRMAYE
+199 D
-207 SFLARYKL
+207 
-215 HYFFRCHKVYLLLAH
+215 LLLAH

-235 SMESTSVYR
+235 SMESTSVYW
-244 IPIWRILAPHFHLQ
+244 IPIWRILAPNFHLQ

-263 FIKQLHGHKSDVA
+263 FIKQLPGHKSDVA
-276 DAQWIAECP
+276 DAQWIAECT
-285 MKNFISSSFVP
+285 MKNLISSSFVP
-296 PEDIQQFRQ
+296 PEDIQQLRQ
-305 YDRRIFVLDEEIVRK
+305 YDRRIFDLDEEIVRK

-452 TDMSKFETANHLAAW
+452 TDMSKFETANHLTAW

-490 VYLRKNIIQCAWA
+490 VYLRKNIIQCAWG

-524 KNKMKVIVSV
+524 KNKMKVIVAV